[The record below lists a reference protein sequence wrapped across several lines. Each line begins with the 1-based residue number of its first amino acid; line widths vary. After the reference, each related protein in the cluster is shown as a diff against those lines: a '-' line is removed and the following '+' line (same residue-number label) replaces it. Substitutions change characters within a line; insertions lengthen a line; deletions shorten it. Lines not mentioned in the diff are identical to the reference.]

1 MVVEPDVKARRRVV
15 VFSGV
20 VVVVRVKGA
29 KRLGGFYTTQRA
41 AWFICFA
48 AHIEI
53 PVSHADTIIGGAA
66 SSGTLWKMLVLV
78 RKHSYC

>member
-1 MVVEPDVKARRRVV
+1 MLVEQGAEARRGAV

-29 KRLGGFYTTQRA
+29 KRLGGFYTTQR
-41 AWFICFA
+41 FICFA

-53 PVSHADTIIGGAA
+53 PVSHADTIIVWDALEDT
-66 SSGTLWKMLVLV
+66 SPRS
-78 RKHSYC
+78 